1 MKIVKCVCQNIAWL
15 SVGIF
20 LCLAGSGAHA
30 NGAPVQPAKLLG
42 TWWIDGSEG
51 LDISGLSF
59 CDGELLA
66 VADKSSEGIYRLPI
80 QAGSERVELKSK
92 ARFARPDLP
101 DDQPVPLKV
110 RALHYASTPLSMDF
124 EGITCDASGVYLLSE
139 RHNRIAQLDTAA
151 ERARWLSPRW
161 SESARERGYLQIFN
175 AESEGLV
182 KAGEDFW
189 VALEREPRGL
199 LRLGRDEV
207 VGEDFRSLPEVAG
220 LDFRGRAED
229 VTALAYFDGGL
240 FTLERN
246 AFAVCRRELTSL
258 RAEWCVHYRDIE
270 EAPKYVYQDTRFGKG
285 EGLAINQ
292 QGIFVVL
299 DNNGDA
305 RVADAEDRRGLLIQL
320 AMPPFA
326 IDAQRNGAR
335 KPQTP

>member
-1 MKIVKCVCQNIAWL
+1 MFSCMRHCVFWL
-15 SVGIF
+15 VAGIF
-20 LCLAGSGAHA
+20 LYLAGSGAYA
-30 NGAPVQPAKLLG
+30 SGAPVKPAKLLG
-42 TWWIDGSEG
+42 AWWIDGSED

-66 VADKSSEGIYRLPI
+66 VADKSSEHIYHLPVREG
-80 QAGSERVELKSK
+80 AERVTLEPK

-139 RHNRIAQLDTAA
+139 RHNRIARLDSAA
-151 ERARWLSPRW
+151 KRAQWLVPRW
-161 SESARERGYLQIFN
+161 SESARERGYLQVFN

-182 KAGEDFW
+182 KAEGVFW

-199 LRLGRDEV
+199 LRLERDEV
-207 VGEDFRSLPEVAG
+207 EGKDFRALPGVAG

-229 VTALAYFDGGL
+229 VTALAYYDGGL

-246 AFAVCRRELTSL
+246 AFAVCRREPASL
-258 RAEWCVHYRDIE
+258 LAEWCVHYRDIE
-270 EAPKYVYQDTRFGKG
+270 HAPEFVYRDTRFGKG
-285 EGLAINQ
+285 EGLAINP

-299 DNNGDA
+299 DNNGVA
-305 RVADAEDRRGLLIQL
+305 RAADAGDRRGLLLQL
-320 AMPPFA
+320 ALPEFVNASP
-326 IDAQRNGAR
+326 RNGAR
-335 KPQTP
+335 KPQRP

>member
-1 MKIVKCVCQNIAWL
+1 MKIFNGMRQ
-15 SVGIF
+15 SVTGLGIGIF
-20 LCLAGSGAHA
+20 LSLAGSGVHA

-42 TWWIDGSEG
+42 AWWIDDSED

-66 VADKSSEGIYRLPI
+66 VADKSSERIYRLPI
-80 QAGSERVELKSK
+80 QADAERVTLEPK
-92 ARFARPDLP
+92 ARFARPGLP

-139 RHNRIAQLDTAA
+139 RHNRIAQLDSAA
-151 ERARWLSPRW
+151 KRAQWLTPRW
-161 SESARERGYLQIFN
+161 SESARARGYLQIFN

-182 KAGEDFW
+182 KAEDDFW

-199 LRLGRDEV
+199 LRLKRDEE
-207 VGEDFRSLPEVAG
+207 VGQDFRSLPEVTG

-229 VTALAYFDGGL
+229 VTALAYYDGSL

-299 DNNGDA
+299 DNNGVA
-305 RVADAEDRRGLLIQL
+305 RVADAEDRRGLLLHL
-320 AMPPFA
+320 AMPEFA
-326 IDAQRNGAR
+326 SDSPRNGTR
-335 KPQTP
+335 

>member
-1 MKIVKCVCQNIAWL
+1 MKIFNCMRQ
-15 SVGIF
+15 SVTGLGIGIF
-20 LCLAGSGAHA
+20 LSLAGSGAYA

-42 TWWIDGSEG
+42 AWWVDGSED

-66 VADKSSEGIYRLPI
+66 VADKSSERIYRLPV
-80 QAGSERVELKSK
+80 QAGAERVTLEPK
-92 ARFARPDLP
+92 ARFARPGLP

-110 RALHYASTPLSMDF
+110 RALHYVSTPLSMDF

-139 RHNRIAQLDTAA
+139 RHNRIAQLDSAA
-151 ERARWLSPRW
+151 KRAQWLTPRW
-161 SESARERGYLQIFN
+161 SESARARGYLQIFN

-182 KAGEDFW
+182 KAEGDFW

-199 LRLGRDEV
+199 LRLKRDEE
-207 VGEDFRSLPEVAG
+207 VGQDFRSLPEVAG

-229 VTALAYFDGGL
+229 VTALAYYDGSL

-299 DNNGDA
+299 DNNGVA
-305 RVADAEDRRGLLIQL
+305 RVADAEDRRGLMLHL
-320 AMPPFA
+320 AMPEFA
-326 IDAQRNGAR
+326 SDSPRNGTR
-335 KPQTP
+335 